1 MNRPHSPQKTLS
13 GSNGKSSRA
22 DNLCNHETKQKKA
35 KVAINDESE
44 EKLRATAGVSIQP
57 HEASSESQKKPAAA
71 TYIPVN
77 TNTAGNTKT
86 TGTDEDMNRPEIVQM
101 QEALE
106 LIPDKEAY
114 LEAQRRVP
122 FLVATE
128 SPPLRFL
135 RREDFD
141 PSAAAK
147 RLVLYWKKRKD
158 IFGKRAFLPLDLS
171 GNGALGA
178 EDIIVVNTKFIALL
192 PPDQDNRPCFYYDR
206 LPMKD
211 GSLYSSESRNRA
223 IFYWFQVLSESEA
236 AQTDGVACLNVV
248 PDNHFTESNRGNVM
262 ATLDLIKNAVP
273 VRVHSAHLIF
283 QPPVG
288 RKRTFTETIIPST
301 MKMVGTFFWRAM
313 KFHMADTKE
322 EMCQKLQE
330 HRFTK
335 AGIPVSLGGSWEYDQ
350 VEDWKM
356 ERKPIEKK
364 HHEEFLAQ
372 GSSLSL
378 DQESKE
384 TSTFQETESVKE
396 KALAELE
403 GALELISDE
412 SKAALME
419 ARQRM
424 PDTVNKEADPI
435 RFLRLENYNTWAAAR
450 RLVTYWSTRIKLFGD
465 RAFLPMNQTG
475 EGTLNRFDI
484 AALCTGYMVF
494 LPNDMCGRSVCYCDT
509 SKIASQSAETRMRV
523 AFYMVSI
530 ACENDMTQKDGM
542 VFVNLFSQPRLDKTS
557 RKIGEFVHDA
567 LPAHIHLLHVVNGWD
582 LRSKKT
588 YTEILL
594 PSLLKMVTDLFGQQT
609 VVHVADSGAEL
620 GKKLEGYDFAIKHL
634 PKGLGGTWDYD
645 KFAQWQDQRMRYE
658 WEIPAGTGHKDS
670 GYVLEYTVTP
680 FSELTEEE
688 KAERKRRMNVLH
700 SRRKRER
707 RKVEAEVFHDQVAEL
722 EQSNDALRADS
733 RHLEELL
740 EEANAMVAR
749 IEGLRHSAE
758 MAHAST
764 AVNTMPSASS
774 NVADLIRAR
783 QSLAQ
788 QQLIQQALTQQSL
801 VQPPFT
807 SHGGLASS
815 SGAVERQFLNQ
826 GIQDTIRETH
836 VGSASRGTFGQQL
849 GQGQH
854 FPDESNHL
862 TDSAFHTATAHMRSD
877 PAATAAS
884 RFAHM
889 GSDPAAMA
897 SSRFAHMGSDPAA
910 MPSSR
915 FAYPATSLYPT
926 GPDRLEPPSHLNDAI
941 AAALLGYNAQATPSR
956 PNPPQPNP
964 GLLSNLL
971 DFSAWTTG
979 APAPSAVNN
988 GQRYLPDN
996 DDSSHPR
1003 INNRWGGG

>member
-1 MNRPHSPQKTLS
+1 MNRPQSPQKTPS
-13 GSNGKSSRA
+13 GSSGGKTSRS
-22 DNLCNHETKQKKA
+22 DDLCDHGTKQKNA
-35 KVAINDESE
+35 KVARNDESE
-44 EKLRATAGVSIQP
+44 EKKLRATTGVSLRP

-71 TYIPVN
+71 TTAATDIAVN
-77 TNTAGNTKT
+77 IKV
-86 TGTDEDMNRPEIVQM
+86 TGTDEDLNRPEIVQM
-101 QEALE
+101 HEAID

-147 RLVLYWKKRKD
+147 RLVIYWQQRKA
-158 IFGKRAFLPLDLS
+158 IFGKRAFLPIDLT

-178 EDIIVVNTKFIALL
+178 EDITVVNTKFVALL
-192 PPDQDNRPCFYYDR
+192 PPDQDNRAVFYYNR
-206 LPMKD
+206 HPMKD

-223 IFYWFQVLSESEA
+223 LFYWFQVLSESKA
-236 AQTDGVACLNVV
+236 AQTDGVASLNVV
-248 PDNHFTESNRGNVM
+248 PDNHFAESNRGNVT
-262 ATLDLIKNAVP
+262 ATLELIKNAMP
-273 VRVHSAHLIF
+273 IRIHSAHMIF

-288 RKRTFTETIIPST
+288 RKRTFTETIIPSA
-301 MKMVGTFFWRAM
+301 MQVVGTFFWSAM
-313 KFHMADTKE
+313 KFHLADTKE

-350 VEDWKM
+350 VEEWKM
-356 ERKPIEKK
+356 ERTPMERK
-364 HHEEFLAQ
+364 HNEEFLAQ
-372 GSSLSL
+372 CSSLPL
-378 DQESKE
+378 DQESEE
-384 TSTFQETESVKE
+384 TSPFQETESVKE

-403 GALELISDE
+403 DALELVSDE

-419 ARQRM
+419 ARQRI
-424 PDTVNKEADPI
+424 PATVNKEADPI

-450 RLVTYWSTRIKLFGD
+450 RLVTYWSTRKKLFGE

-484 AALCTGYMVF
+484 AGLCTGYIVF
-494 LPNDMCGRSVCYCDT
+494 LPNDKCGRSVCYCDT

-523 AFYMVSI
+523 AFYMASI

-542 VFVNLFSQPRLDKTS
+542 VFLNIFSQPKLDKTT
-557 RKIGEFVHDA
+557 RIIGQILRDA
-567 LPAHIHLLHVVNGWD
+567 LPMNTHLLHIVNSGEM
-582 LRSKKT
+582 RSKKT
-588 YTEILL
+588 YTEILVPRL
-594 PSLLKMVTDLFGQQT
+594 VKIVADVFGQQYKQT
-609 VVHVADSGAEL
+609 VVHLADSGAEL
-620 GKKLEGYDFAIKHL
+620 GKKLEAYDFAIKHL

-722 EQSNDALRADS
+722 EQSNDDMRADN

-749 IEGLRHSAE
+749 IEGMGHPAE
-758 MAHAST
+758 VAHAST
-764 AVNTMPSASS
+764 AGNTMPSASS
-774 NVADLIRAR
+774 NVVDLIRAR

-788 QQLIQQALTQQSL
+788 QQLIQQALAQQSL

-807 SHGGLASS
+807 PHGGLASS
-815 SGAVERQFLNQ
+815 SGAAERQFPNQ
-826 GIQDTIRETH
+826 GIRDSIRETH
-836 VGSASRGTFGQQL
+836 VGGASRVNFGQQI

-854 FPDESNHL
+854 FPDESNHH
-862 TDSAFHTATAHMRSD
+862 TGTAFHAATAHMRSD
-877 PAATAAS
+877 PAAMAS
-884 RFAHM
+884 SHFAHM
-889 GSDPAAMA
+889 GSDPTTMA
-897 SSRFAHMGSDPAA
+897 SSRFA
-910 MPSSR
+910 
-915 FAYPATSLYPT
+915 YPTASLYPT
-926 GPDRLEPPSHLNDAI
+926 GPDRLEPPSRLNDAI
-941 AAALLGYNAQATPSR
+941 AAALLGYGVQTTPPR

-964 GLLSNLL
+964 GLPSNIF

-979 APAPSAVNN
+979 APAPPAVNN
-988 GQRYLPDN
+988 GQQYAPDSEN
-996 DDSSHPR
+996 SPHPR
-1003 INNRWGGG
+1003 INDRWGGG

>member
-1 MNRPHSPQKTLS
+1 MNPPQSPQKMPRSSS
-13 GSNGKSSRA
+13 GKTSRSE
-22 DNLCNHETKQKKA
+22 DPCNPDTKQKKA
-35 KVAINDESE
+35 KVARNDESE
-44 EKLRATAGVSIQP
+44 EKLRSTAGVSLRP
-57 HEASSESQKKPAAA
+57 HEASSQSQKKPAAA
-71 TYIPVN
+71 AATDFPVN
-77 TNTAGNTKT
+77 TNTAGITNATE
-86 TGTDEDMNRPEIVQM
+86 TDEDLSRPEIVQM

-106 LIPDKEAY
+106 LIPEKEAY

-135 RREDFD
+135 RHEDFD

-147 RLVLYWKKRKD
+147 RLVYYWQQRKE
-158 IFGKRAFLPLDLS
+158 IFGKRAFLPIDLT
-171 GNGALGA
+171 GNGALDA
-178 EDIIVVNTKFIALL
+178 EDIIVVNTKFVALL
-192 PPDQDNRPCFYYDR
+192 PPDQDNRACFYYDR

-211 GSLYSSESRNRA
+211 GSLYSNESRSRA
-223 IFYWFQVLSESEA
+223 IFYWFQVLSESKA

-248 PDNHFTESNRGNVM
+248 PDNHFAESNRGNVM
-262 ATLDLIKNAVP
+262 ATLDLIQNAIP
-273 VRVHSAHLIF
+273 VRVHSAHMIF

-288 RKRTFTETIIPST
+288 RKRTFTETIIPSA
-301 MKMVGTFFWRAM
+301 MQVLGTFFWRAI
-313 KFHMADTKE
+313 KYHLADTKE

-350 VEDWKM
+350 VEDWKL
-356 ERKPIEKK
+356 ERKAIEKK
-364 HHEEFLAQ
+364 HYEEFLAQ
-372 GSSLSL
+372 GGSLPL
-378 DQESKE
+378 DQERE
-384 TSTFQETESVKE
+384 EAAAFQETESVKD
-396 KALAELE
+396 KALSELE
-403 GALELISDE
+403 DALELISDE

-450 RLVTYWSTRIKLFGD
+450 RLVTYWSTRKRLFGE

-484 AALCTGYMVF
+484 AALCTGYIVF
-494 LPNDMCGRSVCYCDT
+494 LPNDKCGRSVCYCDT
-509 SKIASQSAETRMRV
+509 SKIASHSAETRMRV

-530 ACENDMTQKDGM
+530 ACENDMTQKDGV
-542 VFVNLFSQPRLDKTS
+542 VFVHIFSHPKLDKTT
-557 RKIGEFVHDA
+557 RKIGHILHDA
-567 LPAHIHLLHVVNGWD
+567 LPAHTHLLHIVNGGEM
-582 LRSKKT
+582 RSKKT
-588 YTEILL
+588 YTEILV
-594 PSLLKMVTDLFGQQT
+594 PRLLKLVADILSQQT
-609 VVHVADSGAEL
+609 VVHIADSGAEL
-620 GKKLEGYDFAIKHL
+620 GKKLERYDFAIKHL

-670 GYVLEYTVTP
+670 GYVLEYTVRP

-722 EQSNDALRADS
+722 EQSNEALRADS

-740 EEANAMVAR
+740 EEATAMVAR
-749 IEGLRHSAE
+749 IEGLRHPVE
-758 MAHAST
+758 MAHASS

-774 NVADLIRAR
+774 NVADLLRAR

-801 VQPPFT
+801 VQPPFL
-807 SHGGLASS
+807 SHGGI
-815 SGAVERQFLNQ
+815 R
-826 GIQDTIRETH
+826 DTIRETH

-854 FPDESNHL
+854 FPDEGNHL

-877 PAATAAS
+877 PSAMVSS
-884 RFAHM
+884 RFART

-897 SSRFAHMGSDPAA
+897 SSLFAHMGSDPTA
-910 MPSSR
+910 MASSR
-915 FAYPATSLYPT
+915 FAYPTASLYQT
-926 GPDRLEPPSHLNDAI
+926 GPDRLEPPSQLNDAI
-941 AAALLGYNAQATPSR
+941 AAALLGYGVQATPPR

-964 GLLSNLL
+964 GLLSSLF

-979 APAPSAVNN
+979 APAPSAANN

-996 DDSSHPR
+996 NDSPHPR
-1003 INNRWGGG
+1003 INDRWGGG